1 LQAEIHWSGEHL
13 EVLRKKFN
21 FIVKQYETHWNI
33 MNMGSTKRGNP
44 FLLGRNAVTWCQWM
58 SMGEDL
64 FDYQRVDAGST
75 LWSTIIAG
83 WPSQEIYTVHM
94 YI

>member
-1 LQAEIHWSGEHL
+1 M
-13 EVLRKKFN
+13 
-21 FIVKQYETHWNI
+21 NI
-33 MNMGSTKRGNP
+33 GSTKRGNP

-75 LWSTIIAG
+75 LWSTIIIAG

-94 YI
+94 YIKIPLNEISYLNKLCFNFQMRQLFIPESSCER